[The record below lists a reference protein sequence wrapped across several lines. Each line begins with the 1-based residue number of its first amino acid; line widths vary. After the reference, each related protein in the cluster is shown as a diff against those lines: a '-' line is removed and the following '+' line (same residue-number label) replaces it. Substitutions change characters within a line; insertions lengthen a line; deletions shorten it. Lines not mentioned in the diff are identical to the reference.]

1 MKQNKTTSVCLH
13 YNYQPLYEY
22 PVSSSIFQTQ
32 PKRNG
37 KKIPLLKHS
46 DIVKLNDNSLYM
58 TLSAIHTEK
67 RQQAEKFH
75 SWPVSKWWNS
85 GQFWLV

>member
-1 MKQNKTTSVCLH
+1 MKQNKTTRVCLH
-13 YNYQPLYEY
+13 YNYRPLYEY

-37 KKIPLLKHS
+37 KQIPVLKHS
-46 DIVKLNDNSLYM
+46 DNVKLNDNSLYM

-75 SWPVSKWWNS
+75 SWPGSKWWNS

>member
-1 MKQNKTTSVCLH
+1 MKQNKTTRVCLH
-13 YNYQPLYEY
+13 YNYRPLYEY

-37 KKIPLLKHS
+37 KKIPVLKHS
-46 DIVKLNDNSLYM
+46 DNVKLNDNSLY
-58 TLSAIHTEK
+58 IHTEK

-75 SWPVSKWWNS
+75 SSPVSKW
-85 GQFWLV
+85 